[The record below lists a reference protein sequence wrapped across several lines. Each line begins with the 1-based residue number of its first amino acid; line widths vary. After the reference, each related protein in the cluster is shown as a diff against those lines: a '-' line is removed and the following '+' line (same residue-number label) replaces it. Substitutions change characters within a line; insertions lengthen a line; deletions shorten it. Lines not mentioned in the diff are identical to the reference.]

1 MVMLMIVPNKTH
13 KFNYCENL
21 EKLFFF
27 GKRNLE
33 KLKYSYLD
41 EVPQL
46 NLPM

>member
-1 MVMLMIVPNKTH
+1 MVMLMIVPNKTY
-13 KFNYCENL
+13 KFNYCE
-21 EKLFFF
+21 
-27 GKRNLE
+27 NLE